1 MSSAAISSVIIA
13 SVQSVAKVFIIGG
26 VGWASAKYPRNA
38 PLLPHV
44 AISSLARVC
53 FHTLVLP
60 LIFGTIAQAVTY
72 DTIGDLWF
80 VLLAAIIVVGLSY
93 CTATVMGYV
102 LNVHQERPTD
112 FQALRISAAF
122 PNIVALPILIFPSLC
137 EYAVVYDAF
146 STDHDSLTSTPEQRQ
161 QQCVATSNTMIFVY
175 FFAWSFLFWS
185 IGHRQLLRAANQRC
199 VTSQDASVIEPEL
212 EPSTLLMFG
221 IALRQTISSP
231 GFIAMVLGF
240 ITGCITPLQKALFE
254 PGGAIRF
261 LGAAIET
268 LGQASSSI
276 STMVVAASLVPRNT
290 TNNDTNEQ
298 LKIKEEHHSELDVA
312 VHSTIEH
319 EFTEASTLNDTTGTV
334 VVSPDNKTA
343 VTTVNESPIMSDPNF
358 GTIHHRRKSSLV
370 IQSIRRGS
378 TNLVSKI
385 RQSNPH
391 MRKLH
396 LWFNLSQLV
405 LSPAIVSGLML
416 ALECGGALASVPPMA
431 KLVVIINS
439 ALPGALIVVVILQSD
454 PALSE
459 TAAAVATIYLPAYLI
474 SIGTISAWTVVGL
487 WISIPNKSGDSV
499 CSSWR

>member
-13 SVQSVAKVFIIGG
+13 SVQSVAKVFVIGG
-26 VGWASAKYPRNA
+26 VGWASAKYPKNA

-80 VLLAAIIVVGLSY
+80 VLLAAIVVVGLSY
-93 CTATVMGYV
+93 LTATVMGYV

-137 EYAVVYDAF
+137 EYAVVYNAF
-146 STDHDSLTSTPEQRQ
+146 STDHDSTTTTPEQRQ

-185 IGHRQLLRAANQRC
+185 IGHRQLLHAANERR
-199 VTSQDASVIEPEL
+199 VTSQDTTALEPES
-212 EPSTLLMFG
+212 EPSMLQMFG

-240 ITGCITPLQKALFE
+240 ITGCITPLQRALFE

-268 LGQASSSI
+268 LGQASSPI
-276 STMVVAASLVPRNT
+276 STMVVAASLVPRNKT
-290 TNNDTNEQ
+290 TNDTNELSQ
-298 LKIKEEHHSELDVA
+298 PTEELHSRELDVA
-312 VHSTIEH
+312 QHSSIEH
-319 EFTEASTLNDTTGTV
+319 EFTETPSL
-334 VVSPDNKTA
+334 DNKIITTTA
-343 VTTVNESPIMSDPNF
+343 VNESPIMSDPNF
-358 GTIHHRRKSSLV
+358 GTIHHRRKSSLI

-378 TNLVSKI
+378 TNLLSKV
-385 RQSNPH
+385 RESNPH

-405 LSPAIVSGLML
+405 ISPAIVSGLML
-416 ALECGGALASVPPMA
+416 ALECGGALAGVPPMA

-454 PALSE
+454 PTLSE

-487 WISIPNKSGDSV
+487 WISIPTEGGDSV
-499 CSSWR
+499 CSLWR